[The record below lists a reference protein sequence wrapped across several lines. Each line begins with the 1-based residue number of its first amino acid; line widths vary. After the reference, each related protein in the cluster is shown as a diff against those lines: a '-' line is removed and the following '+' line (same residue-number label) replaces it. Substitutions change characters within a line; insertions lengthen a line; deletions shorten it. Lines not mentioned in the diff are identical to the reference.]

1 MSRKCLMPFCNVTV
15 NPSGS
20 VAPCCKY
27 NLNKVDNDID
37 TETLYTKNLE
47 ELFFQPSMEKIRQQ
61 FLNDEEPEACKACWD
76 EEASGIISIR
86 QHRFNLSRLN
96 SNKSRYAGVIENPK
110 IVSLDLKFSSLCNL
124 KCRIC
129 GPYCSSTWLKESLDT
144 GQYHEHTI
152 GIFSSYS
159 QRKFVN
165 KEENFSIF
173 KKLIPNLHV
182 IEFYGGEPF
191 MQPEHKRIM
200 EILEEHPNIADCKLQ
215 LYYNTNGTQF
225 DEKALKIWDQMESV
239 YLNISVDDINER
251 FNYQRH
257 PAKWE
262 EVLNNILK
270 YKQNAKEN
278 IKLNL
283 YCTVSLYNIF
293 YLDELLK
300 FNSEVM
306 KCSIRFNLLHWPEK
320 MSIKH
325 LPQKLKDHI
334 KNKIDNLD
342 ADSLSYIKEENG
354 VQEVVNFM
362 MNNEGS
368 NVELK
373 QFFEVTRK
381 HDTYRTESFE
391 GTFTDYWNMFNECN

>member
-76 EEASGIISIR
+76 EEDAGITSIR
-86 QHRFNLSRLN
+86 QHRFNLAKWHR
-96 SNKSRYAGVIENPK
+96 NKDRYTGVQENPK
-110 IVSLDLKFSSLCNL
+110 IVTLDLKFSTLCNL

-152 GIFSSYS
+152 GIFSNYS

-165 KEENFSIF
+165 KEENFDIF

-191 MQPEHKRIM
+191 MQPEHKKIM
-200 EILEEHPNIADCKLQ
+200 QILNSYPEIEKYRLELF
-215 LYYNTNGTQF
+215 YNTNGTHY
-225 DEKALKIWDQMESV
+225 DSELSKVWDKMGLVE
-239 YLNISVDDINER
+239 LNVSIDDIGNR
-251 FNYQRH
+251 FEYQRY
-257 PAKWE
+257 PAKWND
-262 EVLNNILK
+262 VVS
-270 YKQNAKEN
+270 N
-278 IKLNL
+278 IKSYKNNSSSNIRFNL

-300 FNSEVM
+300 YNYENFQCNF
-306 KCSIRFNLLHWPEK
+306 RFNLLHWPDN

-325 LPQKLKDHI
+325 LPLSVKEII
-334 KNKIDNLD
+334 KNKILNLD
-342 ADSLSYIKEENG
+342 KKVLSYIDKGFG
-354 VQEVVNFM
+354 VNEVINFM
-362 MNNEGS
+362 MENSGNE
-368 NVELK
+368 EDLK
-373 QFFEVTRK
+373 KFFTTTNL
-381 HDTYRTESFE
+381 HDNYRNENFKD
-391 GTFTDYWNMFNECN
+391 TFDEYWILLNDSC